1 MAYVRWDP
9 KGDFYIADS
18 FDRAGELNYCA
29 TADSIGGTT
38 LTNSA
43 VSDYVACKSDAVT
56 TSFVADVADF
66 RHELDKVIGRVAAL
80 ECGNVSSCA
89 EKTSRFKAAWRYN
102 RRAYKTLANC

>member
-18 FDRAGELNYCA
+18 FDRAGELSYCTVA
-29 TADSIGGTT
+29 NNA
-38 LTNSA
+38 
-43 VSDYVACKSDAVT
+43 ACKSDAAT
-56 TSFVADVADF
+56 TSFAADVADF
-66 RHELDKVIGRVAAL
+66 RHELDQVIERVATL
-80 ECGNVSSCA
+80 ECGNASSCA